1 MTKLQAFDPFITRKL
16 QRDID
21 FYEIRG
27 HDITK
32 INNWIANALV
42 TEQLLGLLRTGFISV
57 VGCKENGEPIFEQS
71 DLNKPIL

>member
-1 MTKLQAFDPFITRKL
+1 MTKLQEFDPILTKKL

-32 INNWIANALV
+32 INNWIANALI
-42 TEQLLGLLRTGFISV
+42 TEQLIELLRVGFISV
-57 VGCKENGEPIFEQS
+57 VGCQENGEPIFEQS
-71 DLNKPIL
+71 TD